1 MNSFV
6 SLDNIS
12 VKFRNNFAIR
22 NISGTFNKGSLTAIA
37 GPNGA
42 GKSTLLRLIAE
53 RRCPTEG
60 SVFIDNEAVIGYLPQ
75 ASFMDRTFPISVLQ
89 TVCTGFWRSIGNMR
103 AVSDAKIELAR
114 NALRKVGLVGVE
126 DRQISEL
133 SGGQFQRL
141 LFARLIVQ
149 KANLILLD
157 EPFASIDAFTTER
170 LMRIILDWHSEGK
183 TIICVLHDLLL
194 IQKYFPDSFVMAGT
208 CLGQGH
214 THKMLEDKLLSFD
227 LDMAELCAGED
238 GKLHDKHMSYNRSV
252 DLNRYKCNG

>member
-1 MNSFV
+1 MRSFV
-6 SLDNIS
+6 RLDNVS
-12 VKFRNNFAIR
+12 VKFHDTFAIK

-53 RRCPTEG
+53 RRSPTQG

-75 ASFMDRTFPISVLQ
+75 ALSMDRTFPISVLQ
-89 TVCTGFWRSIGNMR
+89 TVCTGFWRHIGNVK
-103 AVSDAKIELAR
+103 AVTDVQIELAR
-114 NALRKVGLVGVE
+114 SALRKVGLVGTE
-126 DRQISEL
+126 HRQISEL

-149 KANLILLD
+149 RANLILLD
-157 EPFASIDAFTTER
+157 EPFASVDAFTIES
-170 LMRIILDWHSEGK
+170 LMRIILDWHNEGK

-194 IQKYFPDSFVMAGT
+194 IQKYFPDSFVLAGT

-227 LDMAELCAGED
+227 LDMAELCSGEQ
-238 GKLHDKHMSYNRSV
+238 GKLHDKHISYNHSL